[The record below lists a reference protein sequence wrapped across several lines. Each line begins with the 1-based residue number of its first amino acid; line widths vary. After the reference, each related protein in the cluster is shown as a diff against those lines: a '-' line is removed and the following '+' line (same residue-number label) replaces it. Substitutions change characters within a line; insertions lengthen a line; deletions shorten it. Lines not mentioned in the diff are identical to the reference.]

1 MSSELGR
8 FFHDQERILHHTGEY
23 AQALRF
29 HTNRFIGYVS
39 QYPEVSGVVGL
50 GFPFYLPRDISDRIQ
65 IGEINRFTQEKK
77 NKVAAES
84 LQNWRCPTCYSENE
98 LKGTRNQQCNNCQIE
113 IFKPNDIQKTYI
125 DLDLLCLISG
135 DEKSYLETAEKIA
148 FDMRMGLFPPLD
160 LDLKASLSQY
170 SAFAQSPYETPPPL
184 DLHFVRADEYLEVI
198 KKIGEN
204 EATSMNV
211 LSAYENLK
219 AHDIPFG
226 MGSLFLT
233 EPVILD
239 QEFLQAVNEKRNQLL
254 DQQGDALQTLENIK
268 NASGQVRRMF
278 SQEDIQRA
286 ILTKMTAP
294 LNLSKKTIL
303 VFGTTMP
310 KSSNLDEQ
318 EISKTEAL
326 WRILTAIDLAKKT
339 NYPILFT
346 GFESEEMASW
356 LVAQE
361 PSLAPSVF
369 IEPFSHS
376 TEENI
381 KNVVFF
387 EKKLMTD
394 DWIGVSN
401 TWHLERIRWVIQP
414 RTGFR
419 FTPYPIEQTMLSKG
433 VSPDRIRNFQ
443 KMRYQEESNRIQQ
456 AIGYSPSFTE
466 SIENN

>member
-1 MSSELGR
+1 MTAELGR
-8 FFHDQERILHHTGEY
+8 FFHDQESILHHTGEY

-29 HTNRFIGYVS
+29 HTNRFIGYIS
-39 QYPEVSGVVGL
+39 CYPEVTGVVGL
-50 GFPFYLPRDISDRIQ
+50 GFPFYLPKRLPNNLQIS
-65 IGEINRFTQEKK
+65 EINRFTHEKK
-77 NKVAAES
+77 NNLPDQS
-84 LQNWRCPTCYSENE
+84 LQNWRCPNCFSENE
-98 LKGTRNQQCNNCQIE
+98 LKGTRNQQCKNCTLE
-113 IFKPNDIQKTYI
+113 KFKPSDIQKTYI

-135 DEKSYLETAEKIA
+135 DEKSYLKTAEKIA

-160 LDLKASLSQY
+160 FDLNASLSQY
-170 SAFAQSPYETPPPL
+170 SAFTQSPYETPPPL
-184 DLHFVRADEYLEVI
+184 DLHFVRAEEYLDVI

-204 EATSMNV
+204 EATSLNV
-211 LSAYENLK
+211 ISAYENLK
-219 AHDIPFG
+219 SYNMPFG

-254 DQQGDALQTLENIK
+254 DQQGDALQVLENIK
-268 NASGQVRRMF
+268 NLSGQVRRMF
-278 SQEDIQRA
+278 SQKDLQEA
-286 ILTKMTAP
+286 IISKITSP
-294 LNLSKKTIL
+294 FNLPEKTIL

-310 KSSNLDEQ
+310 KSSNIDEQ

-356 LVAQE
+356 LIAQE
-361 PSLAPSVF
+361 PNLAPNVF
-369 IEPFSHS
+369 LEPFSHS

-381 KNVVFF
+381 SNVVFF
-387 EKKLMTD
+387 ENKLMTD
-394 DWIGVSN
+394 GWIGVSN

-419 FTPYPIEQTMLSKG
+419 LTPYPIEQTMLSKG
-433 VSPDRIRNFQ
+433 VSQDRILNFQ
-443 KMRYQEESNRIQQ
+443 KIRYQEESNRIQK
-456 AIGYSPSFTE
+456 AIGYIPTFD
-466 SIENN
+466 ENK